1 MSSDVWAL
9 EWAYRRPIRDAED
22 ELDRAE
28 SRALHALP
36 SANKEDSMFDDDLD
50 TIVLPG
56 LDEPR
61 CRLSPQCRAEAVEQS
76 HQALHQIKE
85 LLAQARE
92 LCAELFDEDREVSV
106 HVIEAQAITDWAIS
120 LHEGVEGVEG
130 VEEEYRG

>member
-1 MSSDVWAL
+1 MSEDKWGL
-9 EWAYRRPIRDAED
+9 EWSYRRPIRDAED

-76 HQALHQIKE
+76 HQALRQIKE

-92 LCAELFDEDREVSV
+92 LCTELFDEDGEVAV
-106 HVIEAQAITDWAIS
+106 PIIQAQATVAWAIS

>member
-9 EWAYRRPIRDAED
+9 EWAYRRPVRDAE
-22 ELDRAE
+22 EALWSAERRAQ
-28 SRALHALP
+28 HALP
-36 SANKEDSMFDDDLD
+36 SVAEEDTAMCDED

-76 HQALHQIKE
+76 HQALRQIKE

-92 LCAELFDEDREVSV
+92 LCTELFDEDGEVAV
-106 HVIEAQAITDWAIS
+106 PIIQAQATVAWAIS